1 MSGKGLDQ
9 RLSQAF
15 LRLLERNAPRWTH
28 QEEVYQCVEQEVKFT
43 EKQLAL
49 HAQKAGQIEPNWQ
62 HDLRNLQHTL
72 KRNGTVINP
81 ERELWALPVEQ
92 VEFTDVL
99 RHWNECV
106 LAATGSTGSES
117 SLTTHSGQ
125 TIERQLFV
133 ERIHHLLQCGGLLP
147 RGRMHN
153 WSRIEQALVSM
164 TRQIRYYGDW
174 VVWQPSFDNIGGEGF
189 NLGVRTFLNKA
200 NHAEAAGKTAVNFR
214 TNKGRERRTMSHLPE
229 DHPEQDDLNEELS
242 PPAPLPESVE
252 SQQPNNEHVNSTE
265 TNSSPEG
272 DAVDDED
279 PAEPEAE
286 IDETPLEEDEGD
298 TVRYDV
304 CSLDPENG
312 FHNTPYE
319 EFTHRIDA
327 PSGLGR
333 RYYCPLCGC
342 PFVATQRDRLI
353 FFRHAGGDRLSP
365 RETFEGWPETE
376 HGSWNDARERLDY
389 REIHHALG
397 DDNLNS
403 VREESRRTVRESLQL
418 NMTIGYFVN
427 DFDERNLNLFV
438 ENADGEANWGVILD
452 SGEKEFEAY
461 EGGQY
466 LELPD
471 DTQNITICPPDMP
484 QITLTLPPARLIMDA
499 ESVNEA
505 RAFSL
510 VDPQY
515 RWEDATGSMLVRTE
529 DRAQGVITIGG
540 QAYRM
545 ATLDDRYS
553 IRIGLPHF
561 DGQVILPEGEERLPL
576 VFQEGRE
583 WTATPSSRLRL
594 QTSDL
599 EPFFLPRGNRVVL
612 NSERIRRGRDQHM
625 APRVQIRIPQ
635 ASQTV
640 ALESYPLRFGDIQ
653 PSAVFLNIDG
663 MHHPIGN
670 AIEVNQ
676 KPNSICLVAQ
686 EKTINLEQHHAKLW
700 YKNHLDDSG
709 MKFQEGPLNEMLETL
724 QTLTEQWF
732 VLSFELNNSRQV
744 YDRQTIMMKPI
755 PPLKPKEARWYGIGG
770 RQGRKW
776 WDFFCQNSSTQ
787 MSANA
792 RLLEERTELSG
803 CPPKLKK
810 FILENKSEMVTWL
823 TNHKRQRT

>member
-1 MSGKGLDQ
+1 
-9 RLSQAF
+9 
-15 LRLLERNAPRWTH
+15 
-28 QEEVYQCVEQEVKFT
+28 
-43 EKQLAL
+43 
-49 HAQKAGQIEPNWQ
+49 
-62 HDLRNLQHTL
+62 
-72 KRNGTVINP
+72 
-81 ERELWALPVEQ
+81 
-92 VEFTDVL
+92 
-99 RHWNECV
+99 
-106 LAATGSTGSES
+106 
-117 SLTTHSGQ
+117 
-125 TIERQLFV
+125 
-133 ERIHHLLQCGGLLP
+133 
-147 RGRMHN
+147 
-153 WSRIEQALVSM
+153 
-164 TRQIRYYGDW
+164 
-174 VVWQPSFDNIGGEGF
+174 
-189 NLGVRTFLNKA
+189 
-200 NHAEAAGKTAVNFR
+200 
-214 TNKGRERRTMSHLPE
+214 
-229 DHPEQDDLNEELS
+229 
-242 PPAPLPESVE
+242 
-252 SQQPNNEHVNSTE
+252 
-265 TNSSPEG
+265 
-272 DAVDDED
+272 
-279 PAEPEAE
+279 
-286 IDETPLEEDEGD
+286 
-298 TVRYDV
+298 
-304 CSLDPENG
+304 
-312 FHNTPYE
+312 
-319 EFTHRIDA
+319 
-327 PSGLGR
+327 
-333 RYYCPLCGC
+333 
-342 PFVATQRDRLI
+342 
-353 FFRHAGGDRLSP
+353 
-365 RETFEGWPETE
+365 
-376 HGSWNDARERLDY
+376 
-389 REIHHALG
+389 
-397 DDNLNS
+397 
-403 VREESRRTVRESLQL
+403 
-418 NMTIGYFVN
+418 
-427 DFDERNLNLFV
+427 
-438 ENADGEANWGVILD
+438 
-452 SGEKEFEAY
+452 
-461 EGGQY
+461 
-466 LELPD
+466 
-471 DTQNITICPPDMP
+471 MP